1 MKQKVKQKCGY
12 QSPLSQAVTSHKII
26 CVPQRPKGKIQAAP
40 LQIDTK
46 SMESRLWVDWTSS
59 WVFDIYDWLCGHS
72 QSRTEISFF
81 SLSLKYKQ
89 CLHEWT
95 DPLCLHMQS
104 RLSDCSVNS
113 RLAALKVSPTF
124 QIGHVLPLDIR
135 PLQYLLKKMCMWEE
149 IMRKEARNKLLSER
163 LHLAWGARQ
172 RKTCKLQTLKMDM
185 TRL

>member
-1 MKQKVKQKCGY
+1 MSSLRTPWERHMIIFLILCLWPRIHPHEAKREAKVC
-12 QSPLSQAVTSHKII
+12 LSSCHSHKII

-40 LQIDTK
+40 LQVDTK

-59 WVFDIYDWLCGHS
+59 WVFDIYDWLCGLS

-135 PLQYLLKKMCMWEE
+135 PL
-149 IMRKEARNKLLSER
+149 
-163 LHLAWGARQ
+163 
-172 RKTCKLQTLKMDM
+172 
-185 TRL
+185 